1 MTLNRARHLRRTLT
15 LSVSAA
21 LLITIAAAPAT
32 ANAAGTT
39 GVTSAADDRQYVAL
53 GDSYSSGVGAPPYH
67 DGDCKQSTH
76 SYAAQYAAAHPA
88 MSFGFAACS
97 GATTDDVIAH
107 QLGFL
112 GPDTKLVT
120 ITVGGDNL
128 GFTSTLET
136 CIEALHDSTCKAAI
150 DKALAYVATTL
161 PGKLKQVYGDI
172 LAAAPNA
179 KLVVLGYA
187 QLFAPSFCLEAP
199 LDATRRGWI
208 NDAAVQLNKAI
219 EAIAKTY
226 GVFAPVDDLF
236 TSHRVCSETPW
247 LNGVTKLKDAFH
259 PNLDGYTGGYLKA
272 LDAAV
277 RSVGGRDRLADAG
290 APASRPQRR

>member
-1 MTLNRARHLRRTLT
+1 MTPHRARQSRTLA

-21 LLITIAAAPAT
+21 LLVALTAAPAAATGAAATDT
-32 ANAAGTT
+32 A
-39 GVTSAADDRQYVAL
+39 DRQYVAL
-53 GDSYSSGVGAPPYH
+53 GDSYSSGVGAKPYI
-67 DGDCKQSTH
+67 DEICKQSLH
-76 SYAAQYAAAHPA
+76 SYTAQYARLHPDL
-88 MSFGFAACS
+88 SFGFSACS

-112 GPDTKLVT
+112 GPDTRLVT

-136 CIEALHDSTCKAAI
+136 CIEALLDSTCRAAI
-150 DKALAYVATTL
+150 DKALAYIATTL

-172 LAAAPNA
+172 RAAAPNA

-187 QLFAPSFCLEAP
+187 QLFAPSFCFEAP
-199 LDATRRGWI
+199 LDEHRRIWI
-208 NDAAVQLNKAI
+208 NNAAVQLNKTT

-236 TSHRVCSETPW
+236 TPHRVCSDTPW

-259 PNLDGYTGGYLKA
+259 PNLAGYTDGYLKA

-277 RSVGGRDRLADAG
+277 RSAGGRDRLADAG
-290 APASRPQRR
+290 APASRPLRR

>member
-21 LLITIAAAPAT
+21 LLAAVAVAAAPAT

-39 GVTSAADDRQYVAL
+39 GITSAADDRQYVAL

-67 DGDCKQSTH
+67 DGGCKQSNN
-76 SYAAQYAAAHPA
+76 SYAAQYARKHPT

-136 CIEALHDSTCKAAI
+136 CIGALLDSTCKDAI
-150 DKALAYVATTL
+150 DKALAYIATTL
-161 PGKLKQVYGDI
+161 PGKLKQVYGDV

-179 KLVVLGYA
+179 TLVVLGYA

-199 LDATRRGWI
+199 LDEHRRIWI
-208 NDAAVQLNKAI
+208 NNAAVQLNKAI

-236 TSHRVCSETPW
+236 TPHRVCSDHPW
-247 LNGVTKLKDAFH
+247 LNGVTALKDAYH

-277 RSVGGRDRLADAG
+277 RSAGGRG
-290 APASRPQRR
+290 